1 MGKQFLLIADSYYNG
16 FFYMAQRV
24 NGTILKSE
32 EVKRKE
38 EWLKQFNLK
47 ESEVDIK
54 CYKNENTKN

>member
-16 FFYMAQRV
+16 FFFMAQRV

-47 ESEVDIK
+47 EGEVDIK
-54 CYKNENTKN
+54 Y